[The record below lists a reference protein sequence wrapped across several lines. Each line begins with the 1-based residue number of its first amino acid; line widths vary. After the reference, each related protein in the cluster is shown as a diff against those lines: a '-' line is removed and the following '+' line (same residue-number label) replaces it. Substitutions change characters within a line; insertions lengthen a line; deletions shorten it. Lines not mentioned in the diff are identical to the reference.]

1 MENIK
6 LHLKMLGL
14 RVEDRV
20 TGFHGVITS
29 ICFDLYGCIQ
39 ATVHPGQD
47 RDGKLMECVWFD
59 VNRLRILDIDPVMN
73 PPEFDWSPETLSSGG
88 KGPAERPKTGKA

>member
-6 LHLKMLGL
+6 RHLELLGM

-29 ICFDLYGCIQ
+29 ICFDLYGCVQ
-39 ATVHPGQD
+39 ATVHPGRD
-47 RDGKLMECVWFD
+47 RDGKLQESVWLD
-59 VNRLRILDIDPVMN
+59 VNRLRILDTDPVMEQ
-73 PPEFDWSPETLSSGG
+73 PEFDWSPEVIASGG
-88 KGPAERPKTGKA
+88 KGPADRPKPGKV